1 VMAGLSV
8 LLLALRRRIPAGA
21 FAMLALALV
30 TADLARAGVGQ
41 NPAIPVEHARQP
53 VTPAIA
59 RLQAARPARFAGLAP
74 RLGLQALV
82 PNLAMRYGLYDAR
95 GYDFPVERRYDRLW
109 RSEVARTSDFFTPP
123 TMLAATDERS
133 LRALGLLG
141 VTDLLQP
148 PGEAPLPLRETY
160 AGPDARIYANPHAMP
175 RAWVVARQRVVQGE
189 DAQLA
194 AIADPAFDPRRE
206 AIVSA
211 PIEGLAGGPGGTAGV
226 TKVEADRVEVTAR
239 GGGLVV
245 LSDVYFPG
253 WKATVDGE
261 DAPIER
267 VDYLLRG
274 VAVGAGEHR
283 IVMEY
288 RPWSWRAGWIVSLL
302 AALGLGAAMWQGARR
317 WRS

>member
-1 VMAGLSV
+1 M
-8 LLLALRRRIPAGA
+8 
-21 FAMLALALV
+21 
-30 TADLARAGVGQ
+30 
-41 NPAIPVEHARQP
+41 E
-53 VTPAIA
+53 
-59 RLQAARPARFAGLAP
+59 RLQAARPARFVGLAP
-74 RLGLQALV
+74 RLGLQPIV

-109 RSEVARTSDFFTPP
+109 RSQVGGTDDTFTPP
-123 TMLAATDERS
+123 TMLAATTDAS

-148 PGEAPLPLRETY
+148 PGEAPLDLEETY
-160 AGPDARIYANPHAMP
+160 DGPDARIYANPHAMP
-175 RAWVVARQRVVQGE
+175 RAWVVGEQRVVKGE

-194 AIADPAFDPRRE
+194 AITDPGFDPRRE
-206 AIVSA
+206 AIV
-211 PIEGLAGGPGGTAGV
+211 ERAGGRRGVGRDRRGDQDRGRPGRGHAPS
-226 TKVEADRVEVTAR
+226 

-261 DAPIER
+261 EAPIER

-274 VAVGAGEHR
+274 VAVGPGEHE

-288 RPWSWRAGWIVSLL
+288 QPWSWRI
-302 AALGLGAAMWQGARR
+302 GLDRQPPHRARV
-317 WRS
+317 